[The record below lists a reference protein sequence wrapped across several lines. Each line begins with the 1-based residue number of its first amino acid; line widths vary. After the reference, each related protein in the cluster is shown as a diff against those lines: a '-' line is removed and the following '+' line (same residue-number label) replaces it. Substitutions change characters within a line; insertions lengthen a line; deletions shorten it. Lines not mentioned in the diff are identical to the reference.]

1 MDLLE
6 QFKLLSIV
14 DSKLI
19 DQFAPELAKYRTQIK
34 ELLGKVEK
42 ASCTACEARK
52 VLGKLGEIQTEMSN
66 VIESNPAIKA
76 MVPQFFATLKG

>member
-1 MDLLE
+1 MNLME
-6 QFKLLSIV
+6 QFKILSIV
-14 DSKLI
+14 DSRLI

-34 ELLGKVEK
+34 GLLDKVAK
-42 ASCTACEARK
+42 ASCTACESRK
-52 VLGKLGEIQTEMSN
+52 VLGQLAEIQVEMTN